1 MFKRSSPSP
10 VNPGFLSDEQI
21 DYFEQNGYVIVDF
34 GFDHDEL
41 DALINTL
48 QPLYDPEHLRAPAFG
63 ARIQDAWQFVKPVH
77 TLATHPNVLSALH
90 QLFGRQPRPFQTLNF
105 PFGTQQKIHSDT
117 IHFSSMPAG
126 FMAGVWVALEDID
139 ENNGPLRYYP
149 GSHKLPQVS
158 MQDAGLAP
166 GYEHYPAYET
176 FMENKVSSLGIRQS
190 FGLMPKGH
198 ALIWHANLLH
208 GGAEHKDHQRSR
220 HSQVTHYF
228 FEGCRYYTPLHSTPE
243 KIHYRKPVWIRP
255 DKWVQQFPVT
265 PQMLAQMPYLARH
278 TLRLKRW
285 LQRNL
290 P

>member
-77 TLATHPNVLSALH
+77 TLATHPNVLSALQ

-117 IHFSSMPAG
+117 IHFSSMPGG

-149 GSHKLPQVS
+149 GSHKLPQIS